1 MRVSRP
7 VLLVLVCALVAL
19 PIAGSAVIL
28 QPDDTAAV
36 TDVPVI
42 ETPAPEVAP
51 HTVEAAPETAAA
63 GPAAATEAA
72 PVVPAGLAPIGALF
86 SGDGHYCTASVVH
99 SDAGD
104 LVLTAAHCLHEG
116 EGGDYIDD
124 ISFAPGYHDGVAPY
138 GMWTAVKTLVAPG
151 WIESSDPD
159 LDVGFITVRQN
170 GNPHPIES
178 VTGANQLGV
187 ARGFDN
193 KITMTG
199 YPDDTDAPVVCTN
212 TTSRE
217 SEFQMRVDCAGFPE
231 GTSGGPW
238 VTDADPVTKLG
249 TVIGVIGGYQFG
261 GDEADTSYSSYF
273 DTDVQSLYAQSTALG

>member
-1 MRVSRP
+1 MRVPRP

-28 QPDDTAAV
+28 QPDDVPVAE
-36 TDVPVI
+36 VPVI
-42 ETPAPEVAP
+42 ETPTPQIAPRASEGGP
-51 HTVEAAPETAAA
+51 EATA
-63 GPAAATEAA
+63 EAA

-138 GMWTAVKTLVAPG
+138 GMWTAVKTLVSPG

-178 VTGANQLGV
+178 VTGANELGV

-193 KITMTG
+193 QITMTG
-199 YPDDTDAPVVCTN
+199 YPDDAEAPVVCTN
-212 TTSRE
+212 TTARE
-217 SEFQMRVDCAGFPE
+217 SEFQMRVDCAGFPD
-231 GTSGGPW
+231 GTSGAPW
-238 VTDADPVTKLG
+238 VTGADPATKLG